1 MYKRLIRILSIHILI
16 IIFWGFLFTFGQIIE
31 NLKMVELAFNMLM
44 VTALAIFYTE
54 ISNKDKDYLA
64 TLLNIISIG
73 AITII
78 PTKVIIYKMFL
89 IIFSLASTIIYLK
102 KYFIYKNIKN
112 INIVPISKNSVSIF
126 AASMGLLVGALAYLF
141 DIERVS
147 IGIIYNMLIIV
158 FEMLLILSIRE
169 R

>member
-44 VTALAIFYTE
+44 VTVLAIFYTE

-78 PTKVIIYKMFL
+78 PTKVSIYKMFL
-89 IIFSLASTIIYLK
+89 IILSLASTIIYLK
-102 KYFIYKNIKN
+102 KYFIYKNI
-112 INIVPISKNSVSIF
+112 F
-126 AASMGLLVGALAYLF
+126 YL
-141 DIERVS
+141 
-147 IGIIYNMLIIV
+147 
-158 FEMLLILSIRE
+158 
-169 R
+169 